1 MRHYLLLLLIPLACT
16 ACAAVT
22 VAGAA
27 VSVVS
32 ATVSVGAS
40 VVGTTV
46 DVASAGVKAVAGSSD
61 DKK

>member
-1 MRHYLLLLLIPLACT
+1 MRLYLLLLLFPLICNG
-16 ACAAVT
+16 CAVVT

-32 ATVSVGAS
+32 TTVSVGAS

-46 DVASAGVKAVAGSSD
+46 DVASAGVKAVAGSSEG
-61 DKK
+61 KK